1 MPLYEKEI
9 GIIPRANHRIEKI
22 EKINEKIDVYDLEVP
37 QTHNFALSSGIFVHN
52 CSEYMFLDDS
62 ACNLASINLM
72 RFLNSDGK
80 FYTES
85 FKMVVDR
92 FITSM
97 ELLVDGSSYPT
108 EKIAKN
114 SHDFRPLGLGYANLG
129 ALLMSF
135 GLPYDSDEGRAVS
148 AAITALMC
156 GQAYKASAKLASIVG
171 PFPRYAENSDSM
183 LEVIKMHRDHVKDIE
198 VNKIPYG
205 LRYLVNEAWDSWS
218 DAYELGKQYGFRNSQ
233 TTVLAP
239 TGCLIA
245 NSLIST
251 DKGLVRLGNLGDKKG
266 AQWQDT
272 LFRVMTDEGPKDAT
286 KFYVN
291 GQASTRKIVTACGYE
306 IQGTEKHKIKVFN
319 PANGVLEWKR
329 FDEVNE
335 NDIVPLAMNT
345 IFGEEKEVLLPPAP
359 ELHWN

>member
-80 FYTES
+80 FDTES

-135 GLPYDSDEGRAVS
+135 GLPYDS
-148 AAITALMC
+148 
-156 GQAYKASAKLASIVG
+156 
-171 PFPRYAENSDSM
+171 
-183 LEVIKMHRDHVKDIE
+183 
-198 VNKIPYG
+198 
-205 LRYLVNEAWDSWS
+205 
-218 DAYELGKQYGFRNSQ
+218 
-233 TTVLAP
+233 
-239 TGCLIA
+239 
-245 NSLIST
+245 
-251 DKGLVRLGNLGDKKG
+251 
-266 AQWQDT
+266 
-272 LFRVMTDEGPKDAT
+272 
-286 KFYVN
+286 
-291 GQASTRKIVTACGYE
+291 
-306 IQGTEKHKIKVFN
+306 
-319 PANGVLEWKR
+319 
-329 FDEVNE
+329 
-335 NDIVPLAMNT
+335 
-345 IFGEEKEVLLPPAP
+345 
-359 ELHWN
+359 